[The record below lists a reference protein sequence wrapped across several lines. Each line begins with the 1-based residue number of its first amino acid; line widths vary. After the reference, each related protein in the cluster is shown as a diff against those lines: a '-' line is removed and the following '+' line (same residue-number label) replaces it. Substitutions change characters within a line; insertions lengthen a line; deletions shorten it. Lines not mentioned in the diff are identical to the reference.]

1 MLVLTRK
8 RGQSLMIGQDV
19 EISVIE
25 ISGDQVRLGINA
37 PKSVT
42 IHRKEVFDDICQE
55 NKAAAHVSF
64 NSQELRKAMENLYPL
79 KRSKEESGP
88 D

>member
-8 RGQSLMIGQDV
+8 RGQSIIIGDNIEVNIIDV
-19 EISVIE
+19 QGE
-25 ISGDQVRLGINA
+25 QVKIGINA

-42 IHRKEVFDDICQE
+42 IHRDEIYKEIQEE
-55 NKAAAHVSF
+55 NKRAANADF
-64 NSQELRKAMENLYPL
+64 NKLSNFIKLNKN
-79 KRSKEESGP
+79 KV